1 MIKNRYFTL
10 IKLCKFIFSNVLA
23 VVLFYISLSSETAFA
38 QKRLIIHPPQAELKL
53 PGLARRFYPVTAKY
67 SIELHPG
74 WLVKETYDSVFHWTS
89 IRCINPKDSDEIF
102 LKVES
107 LPSES
112 SSFDT
117 AIWTELKNGLR
128 DQYGKQEI
136 GTLVLF
142 DSTYLPPSNGIL
154 ARYELL
160 ANNNNR
166 LTYTASIITNTETL
180 MVSVQLG
187 NDATNDRIPYYRSL
201 VANIQTRQ

>member
-1 MIKNRYFTL
+1 MMNNRQITL
-10 IKLCKFIFSNVLA
+10 IGHRKS
-23 VVLFYISLSSETAFA
+23 LFTIGLTIQLFCMLLSSSIVFS
-38 QKRLIIHPPQAELKL
+38 QKRLIVHPPQAELKL
-53 PGLARRFYPVTAKY
+53 PGLARRFYPTTAKY

-89 IRCINPKDSDEIF
+89 IRCINPKDSDEVF

-117 AIWTELKNGLR
+117 AVWSELKNGLR
-128 DQYGKQEI
+128 DQYGKQDI

-166 LTYTASIITNTETL
+166 LTYTASIITNKETL

-201 VANIQTRQ
+201 VANIQTR